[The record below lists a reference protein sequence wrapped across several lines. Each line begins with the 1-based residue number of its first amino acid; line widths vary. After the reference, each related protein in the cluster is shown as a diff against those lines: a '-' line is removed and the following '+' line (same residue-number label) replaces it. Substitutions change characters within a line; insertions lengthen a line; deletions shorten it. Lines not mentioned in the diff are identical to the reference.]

1 MPIEPLD
8 VKAINIQ
15 GLNGAS
21 VFFIKNLNLRFL
33 MGLAPYVKK
42 QSTIKIVILV
52 KDPENIYSNEA
63 ERAD

>member
-1 MPIEPLD
+1 
-8 VKAINIQ
+8 
-15 GLNGAS
+15 
-21 VFFIKNLNLRFL
+21 

-63 ERAD
+63 ERADLAIYNIIFKISIKTLQQCKGVL